1 MASLIDDIF
10 AQTNGKK
17 DKKAAA
23 SNGELKTK
31 KAPSEIS
38 SSTPSADKKKK
49 KKRKVEDAEPQQQQ
63 QQQQQGGD
71 ASSKSKKAKLKG
83 KARQTEP
90 ETILDPSAPRPT
102 ATTTTQTAS
111 SSSTS
116 QRTQGRAFEAA
127 LDEDDL
133 AFADSRGSARKRTE
147 EGFPIYSESEL
158 KIGQGGGTP
167 LCPFDCDCC
176 F

>member
-17 DKKAAA
+17 DKNAAA
-23 SNGELKTK
+23 SNGELKAK
-31 KAPSEIS
+31 KEPSELS

-49 KKRKVEDAEPQQQQ
+49 KKRKVEDAEQEEQE
-63 QQQQQGGD
+63 GD

-127 LDEDDL
+127 VDEDDL